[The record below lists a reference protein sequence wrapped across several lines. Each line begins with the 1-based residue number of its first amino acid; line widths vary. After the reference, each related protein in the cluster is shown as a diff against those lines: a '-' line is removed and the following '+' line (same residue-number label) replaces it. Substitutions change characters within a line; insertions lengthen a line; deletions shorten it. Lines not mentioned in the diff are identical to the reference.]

1 MGKKSRDKGA
11 RNERNIVE
19 LIQRHG
25 VEAKRVPLSGMMSG
39 YKGDI
44 KMGSWNIECKVRA
57 NGFKQIYNWLDD
69 CKKNDI
75 DFLIIKADRRDA
87 QVVMDL
93 RDLLDILLDRH
104 TKTINQIR
112 IPQMAKWG
120 H

>member
-1 MGKKSRDKGA
+1 MGKASRDKGA
-11 RNERNIVE
+11 RNERNIVD

-44 KMGSWNIECKVRA
+44 QMGSWNIECKVRA

-69 CKKNDI
+69 CEKNDV

-87 QVVMDL
+87 KVVMDL
-93 RDLLDILLDRH
+93 RDLLDILCGKH
-104 TKTINQIR
+104 TKTIT
-112 IPQMAKWG
+112 QMRSAYDPKWSA
-120 H
+120 

>member
-1 MGKKSRDKGA
+1 MALNKF
-11 RNERNIVE
+11 IT
-19 LIQRHG
+19 
-25 VEAKRVPLSGMMSG
+25 
-39 YKGDI
+39 
-44 KMGSWNIECKVRA
+44 GSTTA
-57 NGFKQIYNWLDD
+57 
-69 CKKNDI
+69 KKNDI

-112 IPQMAKWG
+112 VPQMAKWG